1 MSNLR
6 PRLCTVAALAALA
19 LTVAGCSTS
28 VDVTLPSAAS
38 TTAATSPTSSSPSS
52 STSSSSEPSSTSSA
66 PTSASGTPTAE
77 DLVQQ
82 ISANFNSAKSAH
94 LHASYIKDDETRT
107 LDIVGTTDG
116 SNQRTVLTINKN
128 NVQAEIRTVAA
139 RVYVN
144 GNAAYYQYSGAS
156 SSRAKQVANRW
167 LSIPL
172 STAAS
177 MTKDFALGTIFTDL
191 KSNISKS
198 KIAGLTVTASTHNGQ
213 KVWRA
218 ANGRTTIVAAA
229 DGSGRLIS
237 ASNDGLLNKQTYT
250 FDQWDAAPTVDAP
263 SNPITT

>member
-1 MSNLR
+1 MSSRRSGLV
-6 PRLCTVAALAALA
+6 TVAGAAALA
-19 LTVAGCSTS
+19 LGVGGFGSS
-28 VDVTLPSAAS
+28 IRVTLPSGVGTTTAS
-38 TTAATSPTSSSPSS
+38 TSTPSE
-52 STSSSSEPSSTSSA
+52 STSSSA
-66 PTSASGTPTAE
+66 ATPDAE
-77 DLVQQ
+77 ELVRQ
-82 ISANFNSAKSAH
+82 IEANFDSAKSAH
-94 LHASYIKDDETRT
+94 LHASYTKDDETRT

-116 SNQRTVLTINKN
+116 SNQRTLLTIDKN

>member
-1 MSNLR
+1 MGGFGSSIR
-6 PRLCTVAALAALA
+6 
-19 LTVAGCSTS
+19 
-28 VDVTLPSAAS
+28 VTLPSGVGTTTAS
-38 TTAATSPTSSSPSS
+38 TSTPSE
-52 STSSSSEPSSTSSA
+52 STSSSA
-66 PTSASGTPTAE
+66 ATPDAE
-77 DLVQQ
+77 ELVRQ
-82 ISANFNSAKSAH
+82 IEANFDSAKSAH
-94 LHASYIKDDETRT
+94 LHASYTKDDETRT

-116 SNQRTVLTINKN
+116 SNQRTLLTIDKN